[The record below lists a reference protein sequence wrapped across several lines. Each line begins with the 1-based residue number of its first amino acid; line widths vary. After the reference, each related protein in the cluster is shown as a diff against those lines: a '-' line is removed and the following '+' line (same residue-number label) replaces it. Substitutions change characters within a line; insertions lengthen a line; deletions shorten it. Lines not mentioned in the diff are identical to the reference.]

1 MKSSPWLLPLADVC
15 LNLML
20 VFAVLLRL
28 SVMAINAEN
37 APKTTPSLATHALY
51 VIKLEWSG
59 DSKDDLD
66 LYASDPVNHV
76 CYFKRL
82 TDGLMTLEHDDT
94 GSDSN
99 SITLPNGEVV
109 NSPWN
114 FEQIDIKGIIPGE
127 YVANVHLYALR
138 SPDPVSAVVT
148 LFRMVNGTTVKVHDE
163 SVELKDRGDE
173 VTAFRF
179 TLLPDGTVVNINRLQ
194 KKFVGA
200 I

>member
-1 MKSSPWLLPLADVC
+1 MKPWLLPLADVC

-28 SVMAINAEN
+28 SVMAINAEQ
-37 APKTTPSLATHALY
+37 APPTKPTLFTHALY

-66 LYASDPVNHV
+66 LYASDPVKHLV
-76 CYFKRL
+76 FFKRL
-82 TDGLMTLEHDDT
+82 SDGMMTLEHDDT

-99 SITLPNGEVV
+99 STTLPNGEVV
-109 NSPWN
+109 TSPWN
-114 FEQIDIKGIIPGE
+114 FEQIDIKGIVPGE
-127 YVANVHLYALR
+127 YVVNVHLYSAS
-138 SPDPVSAVVT
+138 SPGPISAVVT
-148 LFRMVNGTTVKVHDE
+148 LFQMVNGSTVKVHDE
-163 SVELKDRGDE
+163 SVELKEKGDE

-179 TLLPDGTVVNINRLQ
+179 TLLADGTVVNINRLQ
-194 KKFVGA
+194 KKFVNGNP